1 MQRDR
6 LLQNKIHQAFRR
18 SEHQL
23 RKALEARKAEV
34 KVRSVSDFLGHVFIS
49 FDYSPRVFIRQCM
62 VNWSWL
68 MENTGG
74 AKVEDGKWIGTDHPS
89 LFK

>member
-1 MQRDR
+1 MSCSTCQCFPLQEHLMQRDR

-34 KVRSVSDFLGHVFIS
+34 KVR
-49 FDYSPRVFIRQCM
+49 
-62 VNWSWL
+62 
-68 MENTGG
+68 
-74 AKVEDGKWIGTDHPS
+74 
-89 LFK
+89 